1 MGNFSPETRNRSWI
15 ATIHIKNMQSIGLSE
30 EEYMNPEFLS
40 DVLSA
45 LWNESGKGRT
55 CAVAICES
63 ADGLYH
69 AHMALYGN
77 TTTLKRVATILHN
90 SHVEPQLAGKKELTA
105 YILKDGKYAEK
116 GEKILFVKDIESIQ
130 DVKGKRN
137 DLDAIEEMLIQGKT
151 PQEILDTSFN
161 FYRYEK
167 MILRAYIDMRIKE
180 APIKQDVD
188 CEYHVGESGTG
199 KTYYYK
205 KLCDEQGVDSIYVLT
220 DYDNNASGG
229 MDNYLKIG
237 APPILFM
244 DEFKGFGI
252 SYEKLLV
259 ILNGYSRM
267 QTHSRYSNTYN
278 LWNTVIITS
287 VYPPEVI
294 YRNMVASDNRN
305 LDSYTQLM
313 RRISRVVY
321 HYIEDG
327 EYKTYSVDGKDYTSY
342 EDLKNRAMN
351 KDGFS
356 PMTDTDI
363 KDLPFSEVYY
373 ER

>member
-15 ATIHIKNMQSIGLSE
+15 ATVQIKNMQSLGLSE
-30 EEYMNPEFLS
+30 EEYMNPEYLA

-45 LWNESGKGRT
+45 TWNESGKGRT

-63 ADGLYH
+63 ADGCYH

-77 TTTLKRVATILHN
+77 TTTLKKVATILHN
-90 SHVEPQLAGKKELTA
+90 SHIEPQLAGKKELTA
-105 YILKDGKYAEK
+105 YILKEGKYEEK
-116 GEKILFVKDIESIQ
+116 GEKILFVKDIEAIQ

-151 PQEILDTSFN
+151 PQAILDTNFS

-180 APIKQDVD
+180 APIKQDVH

-205 KLCDEQGVDSIYVLT
+205 VLCEEQGEDNIYPLT

-259 ILNGYSRM
+259 MLNGYSRM

-278 LWNTVIITS
+278 LWKTVIITS

-294 YRNMVASDNRN
+294 YQNMVASDNRN
-305 LDSYTQLM
+305 LDSYTQLL

-327 EYKTYSVDGKDYTSY
+327 EYKTYSVEGKDYTNY
-342 EDLKNRAMN
+342 EDLRNKALG
-351 KDGFS
+351 KDGFQ
-356 PMTDTDI
+356 PMTEAEI

-373 ER
+373 E